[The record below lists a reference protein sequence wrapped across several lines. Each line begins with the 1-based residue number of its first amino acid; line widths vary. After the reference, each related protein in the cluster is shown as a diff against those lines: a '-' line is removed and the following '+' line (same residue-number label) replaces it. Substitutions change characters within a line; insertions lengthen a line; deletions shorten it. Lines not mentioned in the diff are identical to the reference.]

1 MNILICG
8 ATGLVGSHLIKALEK
23 RKETLTLV
31 GRDIKKL
38 QKLNAHSATLLTWD
52 QLTEAVI
59 QEQDCLI
66 NLSGENV
73 GAKKW
78 SAKQKEIILQ
88 SRIHTTSLIANL
100 CKNLG
105 KLSPR
110 IIQASAIGIYGSQ
123 NPDLNPELAAIEDQ
137 TALLLAHKNFLS
149 DVALAWEAALEPCV
163 LAKVP
168 VVFTRFG
175 IILDAKEGALSKM
188 LLSFRLGAGAILGDG
203 KQAYSWVSIDD
214 VIKAL
219 LFFIDHPNLTGA
231 FNVVADEVVSQKAF
245 AHTLAKTLHRPCFLT
260 LPANMVQCL
269 FQEMGKTLLLEGCN
283 VSNQKIK
290 QAGFVFDYPTLSRA
304 LLHLLKKD
312 HHEH

>member
-1 MNILICG
+1 MNIVICG

-52 QLTEAVI
+52 QLTETVI

-105 KLSPR
+105 KDSPR

-123 NPDLNPELAAIEDQ
+123 NPDLNPELAAVEDH
-137 TALLLAHKNFLS
+137 TALPSHKNFLS
-149 DVALAWEAALEPCV
+149 DVALAWEASLDAAV
-163 LAKVP
+163 AAQVP
-168 VVFTRFG
+168 VIVTRFG

-188 LLSFRLGAGAILGDG
+188 LPSFRLGGGAILGDG

-231 FNVVADEVVSQKAF
+231 FNVVADEVVSQKTF
-245 AHTLAKTLHRPCFLT
+245 AHTLAKTLQRPCFLT
-260 LPANMVQCL
+260 LPASMVQCL

-283 VSNQKIK
+283 VSNQKI
-290 QAGFVFDYPTLSRA
+290 
-304 LLHLLKKD
+304 
-312 HHEH
+312 

>member
-23 RKETLTLV
+23 RKGTLTLV

-38 QKLNAHSATLLTWD
+38 QKLNAHSATLMTWD
-52 QLTEAVI
+52 QLTETVI
-59 QEQDCLI
+59 QEHDCLI

-73 GAKKW
+73 GAKTW

-100 CKNLG
+100 CKKLG
-105 KLSPR
+105 KDSPR
-110 IIQASAIGIYGSQ
+110 IIQASAIGIYGTQ
-123 NPDLNPELAAIEDQ
+123 NPDLNPELAAVEDQ
-137 TALLLAHKNFLS
+137 TALLAHKNFLS
-149 DVALAWEAALEPCV
+149 DVAHAWEASLDAAI
-163 LAKVP
+163 LAKVS

-175 IILDAKEGALSKM
+175 IILDSKEGALGKM
-188 LLSFRLGAGAILGDG
+188 LPSFRLGAGAILGDG

-231 FNVVADEVVSQKAF
+231 FNVVADEIVSQKTF
-245 AHTLAKTLHRPCFLT
+245 AHTLAKVLHRPCFLT
-260 LPANMVQCL
+260 LPASIVQCL

-290 QAGFVFDYPTLSRA
+290 EAGFVFDFPQLETA
-304 LLHLLKKD
+304 LRHLLKKGQS
-312 HHEH
+312 